1 MESIEIPD
9 SVKVI
14 GEAVFSGCEKLKKV
28 KLPAGLTEIDRLVF
42 NECKSLE
49 RIEIPDT
56 VKSIGNYAFC
66 KCEKL
71 TAVDLPS
78 GLVSVGEGAFHGCK
92 LLENRKENNK

>member
-1 MESIEIPD
+1 M
-9 SVKVI
+9 I

-28 KLPAGLTEIDRLVF
+28 KLPEGLTEIDRLVF

-78 GLVSVGEGAFHGCK
+78 VGEGAFQGCK
-92 LLENRKENNK
+92 LLENREENNK

>member
-1 MESIEIPD
+1 
-9 SVKVI
+9 
-14 GEAVFSGCEKLKKV
+14 
-28 KLPAGLTEIDRLVF
+28 
-42 NECKSLE
+42 LE

-78 GLVSVGEGAFHGCK
+78 GLVSVGEGAFQGCSSLK
-92 LLENRKENNK
+92 NTELL